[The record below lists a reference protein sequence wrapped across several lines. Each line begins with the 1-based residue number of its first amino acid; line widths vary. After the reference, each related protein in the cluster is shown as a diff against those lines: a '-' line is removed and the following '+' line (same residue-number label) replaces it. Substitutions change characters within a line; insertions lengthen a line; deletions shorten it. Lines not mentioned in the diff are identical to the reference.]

1 MAITKIIAIRDRLDK
16 RVAYVTNAEKTV
28 LNCGVRY
35 IVNPEKTEQSF
46 FTAVLNC
53 SSPESAHREMMETK
67 RRWRKTDGVQGY
79 HFIQSFAP
87 GEVTLEQAH
96 EIGMEFANRLFG
108 DKYEVVLGTHLD
120 KAHLHNHII
129 VNSVSFLDGSK
140 YHSSPVSYYKD
151 VRGASDTLCRE
162 HELSVVAPTGKG
174 KHYAEWKADREGKPT
189 IRSMIR
195 SDIDRLISQAYTFS
209 SFLILLER
217 EGYAVKHGQNRK
229 YTTVKPPGA
238 KRAIRLDSLGG
249 GYTEEE
255 IKQRII
261 RQRAGGKADLPQV
274 QKSKCFRM
282 RGRYA
287 ALPKRKIKG
296 FRALYFRYI
305 YLLRKYQQPQRR
317 KYISFEMRQEVIRLD
332 RYQAQFSYLHTN
344 SITTAAELDL
354 RTANLEQ
361 QISQLTE
368 SRNELYKERR
378 NAPDEETK
386 GRCSAEIDRQT
397 ASLRRLRRELNLCC
411 RIKSDIPQITQQVRQ
426 AQEANQ
432 KSNRKEGKTHEH
444 KRRDR

>member
-16 RVAYVTNAEKTV
+16 RVAYVTNAEKTA

-53 SSPESAHREMMETK
+53 SSPEQAFREMMETK
-67 RRWRKTDGVQGY
+67 KRWRKTDSVQGY

-87 GEVTLEQAH
+87 GEVTPAQAH
-96 EIGMEFANRLFG
+96 EIGMEFATRLFG

-140 YHSSPVSYYKD
+140 YHSSPASYYQN
-151 VRGASDTLCRE
+151 VRGMSDTLCRE
-162 HELSVVAPTGKG
+162 HELSVVTTTGKG
-174 KHYAEWKADREGKPT
+174 KHYAQWKAEKAGKPT

-209 SFLILLER
+209 SFLMILER
-217 EGYAVKHGQNRK
+217 EGYAVKHSPSRK
-229 YTTVKPPGA
+229 YTAVRPPGA
-238 KRAIRLDSLGG
+238 KRAIRLDSLGE

-261 RQRAGGKADLPQV
+261 RQRTGGKATPPQV
-274 QKSKCFRM
+274 QKSKRLRM

-287 ALPKRKIKG
+287 AVPKRKIKG
-296 FRALYFRYI
+296 FYALYFRYV
-305 YLLRKYQQPQRR
+305 YLLRKYQQSKRR

-344 SITTAAELDL
+344 SITTAEELEQQM
-354 RTANLEQ
+354 TNLER

-368 SRNELYKERR
+368 SRNKLYKERR
-378 NAPDEETK
+378 YTPDEETK

-397 ASLRRLRRELNLCC
+397 ASLRELRRELNLCR
-411 RIKSDIPQITQQVRQ
+411 RIESDIPQITQQVRQ

-432 KSNRKEGKTHEH
+432 QSKRKEEKQHEH

>member
-16 RVAYVTNAEKTV
+16 RVAYVTNAEKTA

-53 SSPESAHREMMETK
+53 SNPEHAFREMTETK
-67 RRWRKTDGVQGY
+67 RRWQKTDGVQGY

-87 GEVTLEQAH
+87 GEVTPAQAH
-96 EIGMEFANRLFG
+96 EIGMEFATRLFG
-108 DKYEVVLGTHLD
+108 DRYEVVLGTHLD

-140 YHSSPVSYYKD
+140 YHSSPASYYQD
-151 VRGASDTLCRE
+151 VRGTSDNLCRE
-162 HELSVVAPTGKG
+162 YELSVVTPTGKG
-174 KHYAEWKADREGKPT
+174 KHYAQWKAENEGKPT

-209 SFLILLER
+209 SFLMLLER
-217 EGYAVKHGQNRK
+217 EGYAVKHSPNRK
-229 YTTVKPPGA
+229 YTTVRPPGA
-238 KRAIRLDSLGG
+238 KRSIRLDSMGE

-255 IKQRII
+255 IKRRIMQQRS
-261 RQRAGGKADLPQV
+261 GGETAHLRIQN
-274 QKSKCFRM
+274 SKRFWM

-287 ALPKRKIKG
+287 AVPKRKIKG
-296 FRALYFRYI
+296 FLALYFRYV
-305 YLLRKYQQPQRR
+305 YLLRKHQRSKRR
-317 KYISFEMRQEVIRLD
+317 KYISFALRQEVIRLD
-332 RYQAQFSYLHTN
+332 RYRAQFEYLHTN
-344 SITTAAELDL
+344 GITTAAELEQ

-361 QISQLTE
+361 QISQLTD

-378 NAPDEETK
+378 KATDEETQ
-386 GRCSAEIDRQT
+386 GRCGAEINRQT
-397 ASLRRLRRELNLCC
+397 TSLRKLRKERNLCR
-411 RIKSDIPQITQQVRQ
+411 RIQSDIPQIMQQVWQ
-426 AQEANQ
+426 APEENQ
-432 KSNRKEGKTHEH
+432 KSERKEEKTHEY

>member
-16 RVAYVTNAEKTV
+16 RVAYVTNAEKTA

-53 SSPESAHREMMETK
+53 SSPEQAFREMMETK
-67 RRWRKTDGVQGY
+67 KRWRKTDGVQGY

-87 GEVTLEQAH
+87 GEVTPAQAH
-96 EIGMEFANRLFG
+96 EIGMEFATRLFG

-140 YHSSPVSYYKD
+140 YHSSPASYYQD
-151 VRGASDTLCRE
+151 VRGTSDALCRK

-195 SDIDRLISQAYTFS
+195 GDIDRLISQAYTFS
-209 SFLILLER
+209 SFLMLLER
-217 EGYAVKHGQNRK
+217 EGYVVKHGPNRK

-238 KRAIRLDSLGG
+238 KRAIRLDSLGK

-261 RQRAGGKADLPQV
+261 QQRSVGSTGRQLLPSP
-274 QKSKCFRM
+274 KRFRM
-282 RGRYA
+282 RGRYVA
-287 ALPKRKIKG
+287 VPKRKIKG
-296 FRALYFRYI
+296 FRALYFRYV
-305 YLLRKYQQPQRR
+305 YLLRKYQHPKRR
-317 KYISFEMRQEVIRLD
+317 KHMSFEMRQEVIRLD
-332 RYQAQFSYLHTN
+332 RYRAQFSYLHTN
-344 SITTAAELDL
+344 SITTAEE
-354 RTANLEQ
+354 LEQ
-361 QISQLTE
+361 QMTNLERQIGQLTE

-397 ASLRRLRRELNLCC
+397 ASLRRLRRELNLCR

-432 KSNRKEGKTHEH
+432 KSNRKEEKTHEH